1 MKGADHTQRLSKIM
15 ATLRAQD
22 AAFKEPD
29 PLPAEMVRLEALE
42 EFLPD
47 HISPLLLAIISTRH
61 PADAG

>member
-22 AAFKEPD
+22 EAIKEPD
-29 PLPAEMVRLEALE
+29 PAPAEMVRLEALE

-47 HISPLLLAIISTRH
+47 HISPSLLAIISTRH
-61 PADAG
+61 PADTG